1 MARSLFL
8 FFSYFSQ
15 LFLGSYKSEAC
26 FPCSSTRG
34 VMLAFLYVQ
43 SICRDCTQY
52 ELSVLTV
59 HCCSCSLS
67 NHLWCLFALKSGFC
81 SVKFRNLRFS
91 CCLYLTLNTELWQGG
106 TGCFHVYF
114 SCWWRSSHLR
124 LCMYY
129 RTVCSL
135 SVKSQLSMSLRYS
148 LLIPTEWVVSITCGR
163 DGMRCPI
170 LTSDCARAVL
180 VFSWVMSQL

>member
-1 MARSLFL
+1 MEL
-8 FFSYFSQ
+8 
-15 LFLGSYKSEAC
+15 
-26 FPCSSTRG
+26 
-34 VMLAFLYVQ
+34 LAFLYVR

-52 ELSVLTV
+52 QLSVLAV

-67 NHLWCLFALKSGFC
+67 NLLLCLFALKSVFC
-81 SVKFRNLRFS
+81 PMNFRNLRIS
-91 CCLYLTLNTELWQGG
+91 CYLYLTLKTDLLQGG

-114 SCWWRSSHLR
+114 SCWWWSSRLR
-124 LCMYY
+124 LCMFY

-135 SVKSQLSMSLRYS
+135 SVKSQFSKSLRHS